1 MRSRPIQK
9 FDVVAKLSL
18 FLLGRLKQKP
28 ISELFHSSPKLG
40 NNWVTVRNRFE
51 IRFSCLSFFL
61 NKNPPLRAAFMPRG
75 GLEPPWFPTRT

>member
-9 FDVVAKLSL
+9 FDVVAKLSV

-28 ISELFHSSPKLG
+28 TSEPFHSSPKLG

-51 IRFSCLSFFL
+51 IRFPGLSLFL
-61 NKNPPLRAAFMPRG
+61 YKKTALVASGFYAQRG
-75 GLEPPWFPTRT
+75 T